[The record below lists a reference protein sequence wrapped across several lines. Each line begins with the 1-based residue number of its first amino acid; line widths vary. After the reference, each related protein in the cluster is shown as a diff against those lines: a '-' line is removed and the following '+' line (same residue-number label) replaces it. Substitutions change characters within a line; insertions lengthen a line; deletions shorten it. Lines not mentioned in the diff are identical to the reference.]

1 MNERDLASE
10 LMSLRDRVRRLR
22 PLNHDPEAY
31 FVERDDIQHA
41 LGKLAKRLCPNL
53 ARLRSNPRAP
63 FTPGPIVVNGR
74 IVGAFVRRAGENPT
88 LRAPRSR
95 QEREP

>member
-10 LMSLRDRVRRLR
+10 LLSLRDRVGRLR

-41 LGKLAKRLCPNL
+41 LGKLARRLSPSL
-53 ARLRSNPRAP
+53 ARLTRSPRAR
-63 FTPGPIVVNGR
+63 FTPGLIVVKGR
-74 IVGAFVRRAGENPT
+74 TVCAFVRRASDNPT
-88 LRAPRSR
+88 RRAARSKS
-95 QEREP
+95 E